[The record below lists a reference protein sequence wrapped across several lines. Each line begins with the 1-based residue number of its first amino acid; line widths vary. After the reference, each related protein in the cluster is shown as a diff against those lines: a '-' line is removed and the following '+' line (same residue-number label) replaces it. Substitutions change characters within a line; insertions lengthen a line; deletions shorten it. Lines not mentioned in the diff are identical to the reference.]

1 MNVSGGGGVF
11 VVRGGDE
18 VGELI
23 RRQVCDIEGI
33 AFRRIQF
40 CIWFRNTFG
49 LASLGK
55 TFSKYKP
62 RPLHDS

>member
-1 MNVSGGGGVF
+1 M
-11 VVRGGDE
+11 
-18 VGELI
+18 GELI